1 MNNKRIRMVVDIS
14 SNIIVLIIGIVIVL
28 AAGSKAYSFGH
39 NIFYEEAMTSEL
51 SAREVEV
58 TIKDGITEK
67 QLSKLLYSK
76 GLVKDELISYL
87 QIKLSDYKGKF
98 VGGTYTLNTSMKPT
112 QMMRVLCDMTLEE
125 NE

>member
-1 MNNKRIRMVVDIS
+1 MNNKRIRMTVDIS
-14 SNIIVLIIGIVIVL
+14 FNLIVLVIGIIIVCT
-28 AAGSKAYSFGH
+28 AGSKAYSFGH
-39 NIFYEEAMTSEL
+39 NIFYEEAGSTEE

-76 GLVKDELISYL
+76 GLVKDEFICYL

-98 VGGTYTLNTSMKPT
+98 VAGTYTLDTSMKPT
-112 QMMRVLCDMTLEE
+112 QMMLILCNMTLEDE
-125 NE
+125 